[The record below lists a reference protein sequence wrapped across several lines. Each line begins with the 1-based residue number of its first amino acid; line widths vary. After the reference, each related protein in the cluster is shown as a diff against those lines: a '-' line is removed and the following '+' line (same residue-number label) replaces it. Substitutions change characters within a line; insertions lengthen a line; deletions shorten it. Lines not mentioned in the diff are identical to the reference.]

1 MPFDKLK
8 LMVTAGGGTVAG
20 VAGTATKLLAAT
32 NPFTL
37 AFGVFG
43 LSAVIFR
50 QAMKFFHTR
59 NHYMM
64 VLAQNL
70 YFCSLANNRGAL
82 TLIADGAEEEDVKE
96 DMLLYAFLARAPLG
110 HDALPQLKTMVT
122 RFLAERCGVSVNFD
136 AEDALK
142 RLRADGLVSADADG
156 RFSAIAPE
164 DARAHLD
171 RLWDRLLD
179 VDSLDRQAKSSGAM
193 MHQASIEAD
202 ASQAERIVRA
212 LEEAVGTRGGRGRAV
227 RSRTWPVRDLRPLRR
242 AASARGAAAADRA
255 GRRRRRARRAPH
267 RGAAGSRLG
276 DAVARASAGRSRRD
290 ASWCMAAMTGA
301 ACRARQLSHRD
312 RRRPSLR
319 HGASCLDAR
328 LPARARRHSQAA
340 AAARRSSISAPAPAS
355 SPSPPPRR

>member
-1 MPFDKLK
+1 VSSDFIYVKVFKRIPQIDIEMLFPNTKVNFRPLDKLK

-82 TLIADGAEEEDVKE
+82 TLIADGAEEEDAKE
-96 DMLLYAFLARAPLG
+96 DMLLYAFLARNPAD
-110 HDALPQLKTMVT
+110 HDALPELKEMIT
-122 RFLAERCGVSVNFD
+122 RFLKERCGVSVNFD
-136 AEDALK
+136 VEDALK
-142 RLRADGLVSADADG
+142 RLRADGLVTVDANG
-156 RFSAIAPE
+156 KFNAVAPQ

-179 VDSLDRQAKSSGAM
+179 VDRLD
-193 MHQASIEAD
+193 
-202 ASQAERIVRA
+202 
-212 LEEAVGTRGGRGRAV
+212 
-227 RSRTWPVRDLRPLRR
+227 R
-242 AASARGAAAADRA
+242 AASGN
-255 GRRRRRARRAPH
+255 
-267 RGAAGSRLG
+267 
-276 DAVARASAGRSRRD
+276 ASA
-290 ASWCMAAMTGA
+290 
-301 ACRARQLSHRD
+301 
-312 RRRPSLR
+312 
-319 HGASCLDAR
+319 
-328 LPARARRHSQAA
+328 
-340 AAARRSSISAPAPAS
+340 
-355 SPSPPPRR
+355 